1 MQHKALK
8 FYYFFYYNTSIIKIL
23 VEKRKTCRLCGS
35 KNLIQIL
42 DLGKTPL
49 SDLFVKNPK
58 HKEFRFPLL
67 VSVCKKCYLVQ
78 IMHDVND
85 DLLFGNN
92 YAFYTSGSPFSL
104 PYFEKYAQDVLV
116 RFPEQAKN
124 FTLEVASND
133 GTLLKHFKNAG
144 CNILGIDPAKNVSKF
159 ANDKG
164 IETLTDFFNEKS
176 AKKILDKKGKAG
188 IIIANNVIAHVT
200 NPSIFIKGVKKL
212 LASDGIF
219 IFECQYFPYLL
230 FNNQFDNVYHEHRS
244 FFSLTPLN
252 FLLKKN
258 GLRIID
264 IEEHDTQGGSIR
276 VFVTHESSKIK
287 QKLLVKDK
295 LLFENAIG
303 IQDIDTYKG
312 FKSRAS
318 YVKIKLNRIL
328 KDLKKEGKTIYGYG
342 ASAKSNTL
350 LNYCGI
356 NTKYLDVIVDKTPYK
371 LGLYTPGTHIPVV
384 KKPEKEPDYY
394 LLLVWNYAAGI
405 LLREHKYRENGGK
418 FIIPIPTPHI
428 I

>member
-1 MQHKALK
+1 MA
-8 FYYFFYYNTSIIKIL
+8 
-23 VEKRKTCRLCGS
+23 EKRKTCRLCGS
-35 KNLIQIL
+35 KKLVQIL

-58 HKEFRFPLL
+58 EKEFKFPLI
-67 VSVCKKCYLVQ
+67 VSVCQKCYLVQ

-85 DLLFGNN
+85 DLLFGNH

-104 PYFEKYAQDVLV
+104 PYFERYAKDVLK
-116 RFPEQAKN
+116 RFPKQAKK
-124 FTLEVASND
+124 FTLEIASND
-133 GTLLKHFKNAG
+133 GTLLTHFKDAG
-144 CNILGIDPAKNVSKF
+144 CNILGIDPAKNVAEY
-159 ANDKG
+159 ANG
-164 IETLTDFFNEKS
+164 NSIETLVDFFNKS
-176 AKKILDKKGKAG
+176 TAKNILDTKGRAG

-200 NPSIFIKGVKKL
+200 NPLIFVQAVKRL
-212 LASDGIF
+212 LANDGIF
-219 IFECQYFPYLL
+219 IFECQYFPFLL

-258 GLRIID
+258 GLKIVD

-276 VFVTHESSKIK
+276 VFVTHKSNKIK
-287 QKLLVKDK
+287 QKTLVKDK
-295 LLFENAIG
+295 LLYEKAIG

-312 FKSRAS
+312 FKSRVN
-318 YVKIKLNRIL
+318 YVKIKLNTIL

-350 LNYCGI
+350 LNYCEI
-356 NTKYLDVIVDKTPYK
+356 DTKYLDVIVDKTPYK
-371 LGLYTPGTHIPVV
+371 FGLYTPGTHIPVV
-384 KKPEKEPDYY
+384 KESKKEPDYY

-405 LLREHKYRENGGK
+405 LLREHEYREKGGK

-428 I
+428 V